1 MVTQEAPELPP
12 SHGHN
17 TPNTTYG
24 TIPSEGNKETDEQSP
39 QHKGQTN
46 MGRRGRDTVMLR
58 NKTKPQ
64 AQNSMATRD
73 LKGIELSPRSE
84 RFKIHS
90 RHPNP

>member
-1 MVTQEAPELPP
+1 MVAQEAPELPP
-12 SHGHN
+12 SHRKN

-24 TIPSEGNKETDEQSP
+24 TILSEGNTETDEQSP
-39 QHKGQTN
+39 QQKGQTN

-73 LKGIELSPRSE
+73 LKGMELSPEE
-84 RFKIHS
+84 REIQD
-90 RHPNP
+90 PQ